1 MNITEN
7 AKNIVDNCR
16 FCWMCR
22 HICPIGNATGHERC
36 TARARSFAISM
47 VARGATELSEV
58 ADNIYECSLCG
69 ACTNNCV
76 TGFDPKVFVQEV
88 KTEVVLAGLT
98 PDYIMDLLSKYS
110 ESGNVY
116 GKAIADTL
124 LTLASSDSDTLF
136 LSGID
141 AAIVA
146 PDSVKKA
153 LSLVRCAEKVS
164 FDPSIDTG
172 FSLWFLTGKTLE
184 TQEAAKACA
193 EKLNKYKTV
202 IVYEPIDLALLRH
215 EYKEW
220 GIDITA
226 ELVSF
231 NDYLLSLIKSGK
243 INVKR
248 GNNVYTLQDNFAY
261 ARDLDDVSS
270 GRELISLVG
279 ESRDMLLIGKEANLA
294 GHSIMNEYMPE
305 VMKLVARDR
314 WTNARNMDCKTLVT
328 ESAGEY
334 VALSASAPDGYRVIT
349 VEEMILE
356 NM

>member
-7 AKNIVDNCR
+7 AKKIVDNCR

-47 VARGATELSEV
+47 VVRGATELSEV

-88 KTEVVLAGLT
+88 KREVVLAGLT
-98 PDYIMDLLSKYS
+98 PNYIMDLLGKYA
-110 ESGNVY
+110 ECGNVY
-116 GKAIADTL
+116 GKEISPEL
-124 LTLASSDSDTLF
+124 LALKSDSSDTLF

-141 AAIVA
+141 AAITA
-146 PDSVKKA
+146 PECVSEA
-153 LSLVRCAEKVS
+153 LGLVRRVSDAS

-172 FSLWFLTGKTLE
+172 FALWFLTGKTLE
-184 TQEAAKACA
+184 TQQAAKKCA
-193 EKLNKYKTV
+193 ETLNKYKTV
-202 IVYEPIDLALLRH
+202 VVYEPTDLALLRH

-220 GIDITA
+220 GIDVKA

-231 NDYLLSLIKSGK
+231 NDYLISLIKTGALS
-243 INVKR
+243 VKR

-261 ARDLDDVSS
+261 ARDLDDSAS

-294 GHSIMNEYMPE
+294 GHSVMNEYMPD

-314 WTNARNMDCKTLVT
+314 WINALNMDCKTLVT
-328 ESAGEY
+328 ESAQEY
-334 VALSASAPDGYRVIT
+334 KALLATCPEGARVIT
-349 VEEMILE
+349 VEKMLLE